1 MNKVRKDNKII
12 NDFLSNLADTSGF
25 LMIDDLEKLLKSEQ

>member
-12 NDFLSNLADTSGF
+12 NDFLSNLPETNGF
-25 LMIDDLEKLLKSEQ
+25 LMIDDLDKILKSE